1 MTRLVTILLTY
12 GLPYSRLGS
21 IRDGLAERLCYGSI
35 SGLDPLRQEISGD
48 SNLGKVLRSYGD
60 KGMVIPAQLVQ
71 QAYEAYLAK
80 LTDQPGLIVNNYP
93 RSVEQGELLLDFTK
107 RNNLNV
113 YALFIQV
120 PKEEIL
126 KRLELS
132 YHGHHPDEAIQQQ
145 LLNRIEAKEI
155 EMSLIR
161 TYLESNIE
169 VITVDGEGSIDEVV
183 ERALKVLNI

>member
-1 MTRLVTILLTY
+1 MTILLTY

-21 IRDGLAERLCYGSI
+21 ICDGLAERLGYGSI
-35 SGLDPLRQEISGD
+35 SGFDPLRQEINAD
-48 SNLGKVLRSYGD
+48 SNLGKVLRSYAD

-71 QAYEAYLAK
+71 QACEAYLAK
-80 LTDQPGLIVNNYP
+80 LTDQPGLIVENYP

-107 RNNLNV
+107 RNNLNA

-132 YHGHHPDEAIQQQ
+132 YHGHYPDDAIQRQ

-183 ERALKVLNI
+183 ERALKVLKI